1 MEKTTQSIKKAKTVK
16 STVGSPA
23 ASKSVETFQNDLPYE
38 LVSSFRLKRLKPK
51 ATDQLIKLL
60 IDSEDFKQ
68 LQLLGI
74 KYGVTYC
81 EVLKGLLSRELMD
94 VNNGSTLSH
103 YIPVLQA

>member
-1 MEKTTQSIKKAKTVK
+1 MSTTQQSSKRAKTVK
-16 STVGSPA
+16 KSVGSPA
-23 ASKSVETFQNDLPYE
+23 TSKSVETLQNDLPYE
-38 LVSSFRLKRLKPK
+38 IVSSFRLKRLKPK
-51 ATDQLIKLL
+51 STDQLIKLL
-60 IDSEDFKQ
+60 IDCEDFKQ

-81 EVLKGLLSRELMD
+81 EVLKGLLNRELMD